1 MLKGFENNYFF
12 FNSIFPLWEIR
23 KTYKISFLISIM
35 TTKVE
40 AIKKVIQEFD
50 GVANWEQIYNNIEKY
65 YPAAKV
71 SKEWK
76 AGIRGVLYREIKNK
90 KNFKKVSLGL
100 YALSNYKE
108 ENILEEKKDK
118 IKIHNFIQ
126 GVLVETGNR
135 EKFETYTPDKSKKY
149 KENIHLFQ
157 VQTLNEVPEFTYP
170 ELIKDIKWIDVLWF
184 SKERLKFPIKIFEVI
199 DSIGTLSKSL
209 SRVLQLKNFNVE
221 IFIVAPKEYENKYN
235 AEISKQV
242 YNEFR
247 ERFRFIDY
255 ELVKR
260 WYKLAIE
267 KDELKFLEIV

>member
-1 MLKGFENNYFF
+1 
-12 FNSIFPLWEIR
+12 
-23 KTYKISFLISIM
+23 M

-40 AIKKVIQEFD
+40 AIKKVIQKFD
-50 GVANWEQIYNNIEKY
+50 GVANWEQIYNNIEEY

-76 AGIRGVLYREIKNK
+76 AGIRGVLYREIRNK
-90 KNFKKVSLGL
+90 RNFKKISLGL
-100 YALSNYKE
+100 YALADYQE

-118 IKIHNFIQ
+118 AKIHNFIQ

-135 EKFETYTPDKSKKY
+135 EKFETYTPDKSKRY

-157 VQTLNEVPEFTYP
+157 VQTLTEVPEFTYG

-184 SKERLKFPIKIFEVI
+184 SKEKLKFPIKIFEVI

-221 IFIVAPKEYENKYN
+221 IFIVAPKEFEKKCK
-235 AEISKQV
+235 AEINKQI

-247 ERFRFIDY
+247 NRLRLIDY
-255 ELVKR
+255 DLVKE

-267 KDELKFLEIV
+267 KEELKFLEII

>member
-1 MLKGFENNYFF
+1 MV
-12 FNSIFPLWEIR
+12 
-23 KTYKISFLISIM
+23 
-35 TTKVE
+35 TKVD
-40 AIKKVIQEFD
+40 AIRRVIQKFD
-50 GVANWEQIYNNIEKY
+50 GVVNWKQIYENIEEY

-71 SKEWK
+71 SREWK
-76 AGIRGVLYREIKNK
+76 AGIRGVLYREIKNE
-90 KNFKKVSLGL
+90 KNFKKVGLGL
-100 YALSNYKE
+100 YALADYQE

-118 IKIHNFIQ
+118 VKIHNFIQ

-157 VQTLNEVPEFTYP
+157 IQTLREVPEFTYP
-170 ELIKDIKWIDVLWF
+170 ELIRDIKWIDVLWF
-184 SKERLKFPIKIFEVI
+184 SKETLKFPIKIFEVV

-209 SRVLQLKNFNVE
+209 SRCLQLKNFNIE

-235 AEISKQV
+235 NEINKQL

-247 ERFRFIDY
+247 NRFRFIDY
-255 ELVKR
+255 DLVKK

-267 KDELKFLEIV
+267 KEKLRFLEVI

>member
-1 MLKGFENNYFF
+1 MCNK
-12 FNSIFPLWEIR
+12 
-23 KTYKISFLISIM
+23 M

-40 AIKKVIQEFD
+40 AIKKVIQEFN
-50 GVANWEQIYNNIEKY
+50 GVANWEQIYENIEKY

-76 AGIRGVLYREIKNK
+76 AGIRGVLYREIRNK

-100 YALSNYKE
+100 YALSNYQE

-118 IKIHNFIQ
+118 VKVHNFIQ

-135 EKFETYTPDKSKKY
+135 EKFKTYTPDKSKKY

-157 VQTLNEVPEFTYP
+157 IQTLTEVPEFTYS
-170 ELIKDIKWIDVLWF
+170 ELINDIKWIDVLWF
-184 SKERLKFPIKIFEVI
+184 SKEKLKFPIKIFEVI

-221 IFIVAPKEYENKYN
+221 IFIVAPKEFEGKCK
-235 AEISKQV
+235 AEINKQL

-247 ERFRFIDY
+247 GRFRFIDY
-255 ELVKR
+255 ETVKK

-267 KDELKFLEIV
+267 KEKLKFLEVIN

>member
-1 MLKGFENNYFF
+1 MYN
-12 FNSIFPLWEIR
+12 R
-23 KTYKISFLISIM
+23 M

-40 AIKKVIQEFD
+40 AIKRVIEDFN

-76 AGIRGVLYREIKNK
+76 AGIRGVLYREIRNK

-100 YALSNYKE
+100 YALADYQE
-108 ENILEEKKDK
+108 ENVLEEKKDK

-126 GVLVETGNR
+126 GVLVETGNIG
-135 EKFETYTPDKSKKY
+135 EFETYTPDKSKKY
-149 KENIHLFQ
+149 KEDIHLFQ
-157 VQTLNEVPEFTYP
+157 IQTLNEVPEFTYP
-170 ELIKDIKWIDVLWF
+170 ELINDIKWIDVLWF
-184 SKERLKFPIKIFEVI
+184 SKEKLRFPIKIFEVI
-199 DSIGTLSKSL
+199 DSIGTLAKSL
-209 SRVLQLKNFNVE
+209 SRCLQLKNFNVE
-221 IFIVAPKEYENKYN
+221 IFIVAPKEYESKYD

-242 YNEFR
+242 YNDFR
-247 ERFRFIDY
+247 KRFRFIDY

-267 KDELKFLEIV
+267 KEELRFLEVV